1 VAPYFQLFNSL
12 QSKHRLLKPDG
23 ISLVWVDGDWGLP
36 HVSTDNEYDLPKVL
50 IRAGRR
56 AWELYSNGGGTVDE
70 DVAVGALARQLVV
83 LAKEG
88 MTEEG
93 PLVAAGLRFLISLT
107 TPPSSSISDDEDGA
121 NESLGHPLEFCIEG
135 ANAKF
140 LLQWRIPW
148 A

>member
-1 VAPYFQLFNSL
+1 M
-12 QSKHRLLKPDG
+12 
-23 ISLVWVDGDWGLP
+23 
-36 HVSTDNEYDLPKVL
+36 STDNEYDLPKVL

-56 AWELYSNGGGTVDE
+56 RWELYSNGGGTVDE
-70 DVAVGALARQLVV
+70 DVAVSSLARQLVV
-83 LAKEG
+83 LAKKG

-107 TPPSSSISDDEDGA
+107 ASPSSSISDDEDGA

-140 LLQWRIPW
+140 LFQWRIPW
-148 A
+148 S

>member
-1 VAPYFQLFNSL
+1 M
-12 QSKHRLLKPDG
+12 
-23 ISLVWVDGDWGLP
+23 
-36 HVSTDNEYDLPKVL
+36 STDNEYDLPKVL

-107 TPPSSSISDDEDGA
+107 TPPSSSTDDEDGA